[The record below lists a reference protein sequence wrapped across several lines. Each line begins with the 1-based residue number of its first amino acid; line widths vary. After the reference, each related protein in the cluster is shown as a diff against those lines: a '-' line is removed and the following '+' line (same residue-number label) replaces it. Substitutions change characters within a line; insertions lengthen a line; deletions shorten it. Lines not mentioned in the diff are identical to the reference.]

1 MASKSYSSI
10 TTSKKKPKEQRIPSA
25 KAPSSHLFASQTA
38 FEFFLFFCLGCGLIN
53 QKLNIYKLVS
63 VVCFCNLRVGIIW
76 GTQLYSCKH
85 NCYNGTSKTFSI

>member
-10 TTSKKKPKEQRIPSA
+10 ITSKKKLKEQRVTTA

-38 FEFFLFFCLGCGLIN
+38 FEFFLFFCLGCGLVN

-63 VVCFCNLRVGIIW
+63 TVYYCNVLVGIIW
-76 GTQLYSCKH
+76 DDVYI
-85 NCYNGTSKTFSI
+85 SILC